1 MLTRKL
7 ADPEPMSWFVRS
19 RQVQYSLIHRTP
31 EEGVLQACNE
41 LGVKILAYSPLAQG
55 ILTGRYSSS
64 NLPTGPR
71 ASIFKDRVEDITPL
85 LQAIEK
91 IGNNHGKTPAQVFLR
106 CWACSCLLHT
116 AASMP
121 SEKDSRHAC

>member
-1 MLTRKL
+1 ML
-7 ADPEPMSWFVRS
+7 WFVRS
-19 RQVQYSLIHRTP
+19 LQVQYSLIHRTP

-85 LQAIEK
+85 LQALEK
-91 IGNNHGKTPAQVFLR
+91 VGNSHGKTPAQVFLR
-106 CWACSCLLHT
+106 CCACSRVLDTQIRIQSSLR
-116 AASMP
+116 
-121 SEKDSRHAC
+121 SETI